1 MSLDKVREYL
11 EQFDKDKDIIVLNT
25 STATVELA
33 SKALGVEPDKIAKT
47 LSFKTQDG
55 AIIIVTSGMAR
66 IDNKKYRNTFHLK
79 AKMLSAEEVE
89 ILIGHE
95 IGGVCPFAIEN
106 KNVKIYLDKSLQKYD
121 YVYPACGSKNS
132 AIKLSCKELE
142 DLSNS
147 LSWVDVCKDYQ
158 NSQENCS
165 C

>member
-1 MSLDKVREYL
+1 MSLDKVKEYL
-11 EQFDKDKDIIVLNT
+11 KQFNKDKDIIILNT

-33 SKALGVEPDKIAKT
+33 SKALGIEPDKIAKT